1 MSAIVTLL
9 FGHWVADFLFQT
21 EKMALGK
28 SHSIKWLALHVL
40 VYTVVLCVFCFFLLS
55 WKVALLFA
63 ALNGLLHG
71 LTDLLTSRLTALYK
85 DNRRIFFLIIG
96 LDQFI
101 HSATL
106 LITLDYFLPGYSAV
120 Q

>member
-1 MSAIVTLL
+1 MVTLL

-21 EKMALGK
+21 EAMALNK
-28 SHSIKWLALHVL
+28 SSSLKWLAFHIL
-40 VYTVVLCVFCFFLLS
+40 VYTAVLAVFCLWLLH
-55 WKVALLFA
+55 WQDALYFA
-63 ALNGLLHG
+63 AINGLLHG

-85 DNRRIFFLIIG
+85 NNRRIFFLIIG

-106 LITLDYFLPGYSAV
+106 IISFGYFIPVSSV
-120 Q
+120 VP